1 MPLTS
6 TLSKDDTTLTISI
19 VGEFGDS
26 LMEDFRATYF
36 EFIYCDMAFIIDFRQ
51 TERIDSSG
59 LGILL
64 TMRKL
69 LGDSIH
75 ISIVNCRPEIKD
87 ILAYFRFDRK
97 FDIT

>member
-6 TLSKDDTTLTISI
+6 TLSEDDKSLTISI
-19 VGEFGDS
+19 AGEFGDP
-26 LMEDFRATYF
+26 LMEGFRATYS
-36 EFIYCDMAFIIDFRQ
+36 EFIYSDMDFIIDFRL
-51 TERIDSSG
+51 TEGIDSSG

-69 LGDSIH
+69 LGDSTH

-87 ILAYFRFDRK
+87 ILVYFRFDRK
-97 FDIT
+97 FDIA